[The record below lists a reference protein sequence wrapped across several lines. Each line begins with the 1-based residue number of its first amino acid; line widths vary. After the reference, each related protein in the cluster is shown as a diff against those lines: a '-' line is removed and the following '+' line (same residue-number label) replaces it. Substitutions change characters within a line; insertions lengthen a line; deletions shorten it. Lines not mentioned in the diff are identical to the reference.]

1 MNKPRRNVYSGPW
14 QRVRKTI
21 LERDAYTCQIVGP
34 KCTTTATQVD
44 HIVPVTQGGPWYD
57 PSNLR
62 ASCQTCNYAL
72 IDRERKETWRG
83 KDTQITLVVGPPYT
97 NKHDTIQT
105 QATPRDLIIDY
116 DQIAGALTIDGS
128 HNQELANVAQTAR
141 ASIIRALRAGDVNV
155 GRAWILSSNPDAEQM
170 FPYHR
175 VIVVDPGEEQ
185 ALINVAR
192 HFGDGRGVREGQ
204 RLVEGWYRARSGT
217 ESGSIGSRKW

>member
-1 MNKPRRNVYSGPW
+1 M
-14 QRVRKTI
+14 
-21 LERDAYTCQIVGP
+21 
-34 KCTTTATQVD
+34 
-44 HIVPVTQGGPWYD
+44 
-57 PSNLR
+57 
-62 ASCQTCNYAL
+62 
-72 IDRERKETWRG
+72 
-83 KDTQITLVVGPPYT
+83 
-97 NKHDTIQT
+97 
-105 QATPRDLIIDY
+105 IIDY

-128 HNQELANVAQTAR
+128 HNQDLANVAQKAR

-185 ALINVAR
+185 ALINVAP